1 MCARAGACVRHLA
14 SVSNSSIW
22 RTSAAVLSD
31 DLRCGSSGSSGP
43 LGSAWGHNRTS
54 PLSGFCVA
62 EMDSARTCKFGT
74 TSFFRSFARK
84 FYESNGKLS
93 RTLRADSSMHM
104 DSSTPSSIMSSIM
117 PVSSMDSSR
126 AESQQSTSQ
135 ACLLARGLGHRGR
148 RRPRVPAAA
157 AVSVD
162 CSRESTWVR
171 ASAAPRPAPPCQL
184 STVSTV
190 HVTSATCCSRSVV
203 AQLDII

>member
-1 MCARAGACVRHLA
+1 M
-14 SVSNSSIW
+14 
-22 RTSAAVLSD
+22 VL
-31 DLRCGSSGSSGP
+31 CGGDG
-43 LGSAWGHNRTS
+43 L
-54 PLSGFCVA
+54 GFCKNLQFCTT
-62 EMDSARTCKFGT
+62 S
-74 TSFFRSFARK
+74 TSFFWKFTRK

-104 DSSTPSSIMSSIM
+104 DSSTLSSIMSSIM

-148 RRPRVPAAA
+148 RRPRVPA